1 MAKSHRKDS
10 WKCLY
15 PFGFYIINN
24 FALNIY
30 KLPSRKV
37 VTQNQFA
44 VKLICKRA
52 FNRLESV
59 HVKWLP
65 DKDQFLLVH
74 LTRSLT
80 GKRTGV
86 IANFFGV

>member
-1 MAKSHRKDS
+1 MSVPI
-10 WKCLY
+10 WILY
-15 PFGFYIINN
+15 SKQFCVEYLEFTI
-24 FALNIY
+24 
-30 KLPSRKV
+30 KESC
-37 VTQNQFA
+37 NQFA

>member
-1 MAKSHRKDS
+1 MSVPI
-10 WKCLY
+10 WILY
-15 PFGFYIINN
+15 SKQFCVEYLDN
-24 FALNIY
+24 
-30 KLPSRKV
+30 LPSWKV